1 MKVDEA
7 TLRRTI
13 SKNIAAYRKAH
24 KDTQAGLA
32 EKLNYSDKSV
42 SKWERGESVPDIYIL
57 TQIADLYGIT
67 VSNLIGEVEPP
78 KASKPTYHMFILL
91 LSVSLVFAIA
101 AVLFS
106 AFLIAEVPFRAWLFF
121 VYAVP
126 VSAIVCIVFT
136 SLWWGIWQQGV
147 SISVLIWS
155 LGVCLYL
162 SLPLPNLSLLFI
174 VCAALQSGAPLGAVP
189 EVPQKIASLR
199 LRPRAEALFVLF
211 IGIILEF
218 MQRLLYNTIL
228 LFLRKE
234 FAI

>member
-13 SKNIAAYRKAH
+13 AKDIAAYRKAH

-174 VCAALQSGAPLGAVP
+174 VCAALQILVLLW
-189 EVPQKIASLR
+189 E
-199 LRPRAEALFVLF
+199 LF
-211 IGIILEF
+211 
-218 MQRLLYNTIL
+218 
-228 LFLRKE
+228 RK
-234 FAI
+234 FRKK